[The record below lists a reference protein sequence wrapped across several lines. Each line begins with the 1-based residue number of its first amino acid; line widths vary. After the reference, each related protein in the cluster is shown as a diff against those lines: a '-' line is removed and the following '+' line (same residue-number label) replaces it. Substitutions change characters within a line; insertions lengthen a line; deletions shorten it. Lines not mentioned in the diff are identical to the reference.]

1 MKLPNRILYNGD
13 CNYLF
18 ASDYRRSTDEPGPYT
33 PEVFDDH
40 VDLLADS
47 GVDTYV
53 INPCGQIPWYPS
65 KRLDHVLTGYSRGDA
80 GFVRDHYPPTGEDF
94 SEEQLQRAL
103 KVCTD
108 MLDRY
113 LDLREQGVD
122 WLAYVAS
129 ACRRRGMA
137 PWASVRMNDA
147 HGANNWEKSFMNC
160 PPQHDPRMRLQGRPI
175 NPRQPAEKYLTV
187 GNYACREVRD
197 YYFATIEELVED
209 YDFDGLELDWLRMP
223 LCCNPPATADEI
235 EMMTDWHR
243 QIRELTRRQGKKDGR
258 PYVLGVRI
266 PARLGALRTHGLDVE
281 SWARQGLID
290 YVAPSNFW
298 QTTWDIPYDRLRA
311 RMGSDVTLYGVVE
324 DAPNWMFARGE
335 EVPASYRLLTLSAE
349 LMRGNAAGK
358 LASGADGVEFFNFF
372 CSEAVH
378 KNASRE
384 GARYDAIA
392 GIADLDALR
401 GQPKHYAIQTTFNYW
416 SPPFFEHAGQLPACV
431 ETGGWRRFELAM
443 CREPAEASLEL
454 TVQLIIERTDT
465 VPELGVSLNGCWPS
479 FQSEQTDRLLFPTGK
494 LTHLAPQYLGRNF
507 RLPVEAIQDGINEVV
522 VYDGDEN
529 RSPDPERQVTQTRI
543 ISVEMAVK

>member
-1 MKLPNRILYNGD
+1 MTLPNRILYNGD

-18 ASDYRRSTDEPGPYT
+18 ASDYRRDPSAPGPYT
-33 PEVFDDH
+33 TQVLDDH
-40 VDLLADS
+40 VNLLADS

-65 KRLDHVLTGYSRGDA
+65 RRLDHVLTGYTRGDA
-80 GFVRDHYPPTGEDF
+80 DFVRPQYPPTDETF
-94 SEEQLQRAL
+94 TEEQLQGAL
-103 KVCTD
+103 KSCTV

-122 WLAYVAS
+122 WLAYMTG
-129 ACRRRGMA
+129 ACRRRGVA

-147 HGANNWEKSFMNC
+147 HGANNWEGSFFNC
-160 PPQHDPRMRLQGRPI
+160 PPQKDPRLRLQGRPL
-175 NPRQPAEKYLTV
+175 NPRQPVEKYLTV

-197 YYFATIEELVED
+197 YYFAVIEELVED

-223 LCCNPPATADEI
+223 LCCNPPASADDV

-243 QIRELTRRQGKKDGR
+243 QIRELTRRQARKNGR
-258 PYVLGVRI
+258 PYVLGVRV

-281 SWARQGLID
+281 AWARQGLVD

-311 RMGSDVTLYGVVE
+311 RLGPDVTLYGVVE
-324 DAPNWMFARGE
+324 GAPNWMFARGE
-335 EVPASYRLLTLSAE
+335 NTPDSFRLLTLSAE

-358 LASGADGVEFFNFF
+358 LASGVDGIEFFNFF
-372 CSEAVH
+372 CSVVVH
-378 KNASRE
+378 KNASKE
-384 GARYDAIA
+384 GSRYDAIE

-401 GQPKHYAIQTTFNYW
+401 GQPKHYTIQTTFNYW
-416 SPPFFEHAGQLPACV
+416 SPAFFEHAGQLPTCV

-443 CREPAEASLEL
+443 CREPAGLEL
-454 TVQLIIERTDT
+454 TVQIVVERSDAI
-465 VPELGVSLNGCWPS
+465 PDLGVSLNGCWPS
-479 FQSEQTDRLLFPTGK
+479 FAAEQTGRLLFPTGK
-494 LTHLAPQYLGRNF
+494 LTHLAPEYLGLNY
-507 RLPVEAIQDGINEVV
+507 RLPIEAIQDGLNELV

-529 RSPDPERQVTQTRI
+529 RTPYPERQVRQTRI
-543 ISVEMAVK
+543 ISVELAVK